1 MGYDRHEILDRSVL
15 YDGFNRLTRLLYRY
29 RKCDGDWSAP
39 LEREI
44 FQRGPA
50 AAILPYDP
58 VRDAIVMVEQF
69 RPGALLSGENPWQ
82 VEPIAGICDVGET
95 PEATVRREAME
106 EAGCTLGHI
115 VPACAYLVSPGC
127 VDEKVHVFCGSVDSS
142 TIGTLGGM
150 ETENEETI
158 VHVLDFATCL
168 EGLRKQRFSY
178 ALTILALQWLTLHRE
193 ELRQTW
199 C

>member
-29 RKCDGDWSAP
+29 RKYDGGWSAP

-69 RPGALLSGENPWQ
+69 RPGALLSGENP
-82 VEPIAGICDVGET
+82 
-95 PEATVRREAME
+95 
-106 EAGCTLGHI
+106 
-115 VPACAYLVSPGC
+115 
-127 VDEKVHVFCGSVDSS
+127 
-142 TIGTLGGM
+142 
-150 ETENEETI
+150 
-158 VHVLDFATCL
+158 
-168 EGLRKQRFSY
+168 
-178 ALTILALQWLTLHRE
+178 
-193 ELRQTW
+193 
-199 C
+199 

>member
-1 MGYDRHEILDRSVL
+1 M
-15 YDGFNRLTRLLYRY
+15 
-29 RKCDGDWSAP
+29 
-39 LEREI
+39 
-44 FQRGPA
+44 
-50 AAILPYDP
+50 
-58 VRDAIVMVEQF
+58 
-69 RPGALLSGENPWQ
+69 
-82 VEPIAGICDVGET
+82 
-95 PEATVRREAME
+95 RREAIE

-115 VPACAYLVSPGC
+115 VPACAYLVSPDC
-127 VDEKVHVFCGSVDSS
+127 IDEKAYVFCGSVDSS
-142 TIGTLGGM
+142 TIGTVGGM

-178 ALTILALQWLTLHRE
+178 ALTILALQWLTPHRK

>member
-29 RKCDGDWSAP
+29 RKCDGDWSTP

-58 VRDAIVMVEQF
+58 VRDTIVMVEQF

-106 EAGCTLGHI
+106 EAGCTLAHI

-127 VDEKVHVFCGSVDSS
+127 VDEKVSVFCSSATAQRLVNSV
-142 TIGTLGGM
+142 
-150 ETENEETI
+150 
-158 VHVLDFATCL
+158 VW
-168 EGLRKQRFSY
+168 RQRMKKRLYTS
-178 ALTILALQWLTLHRE
+178 
-193 ELRQTW
+193 
-199 C
+199 